1 METGMVEVPKVWRFF
16 RAGGFDQVK
25 IETASDLLELKQL
38 NQKLWVA
45 LSCPVKGLQFDERTL
60 SLIDTDQD
68 GHVRVPELLA
78 AIDWAADRLIDPEI
92 LACPQEGLRLSHL
105 REDEKGCALAEQA
118 RRLLADLGKTEFDA
132 LTVTDV
138 EQAQT
143 RFMARLRTAWEDACP
158 ASLPLGEKTP
168 DGYLILKKVAD
179 KLDDY
184 FLRCRILAFE
194 GKQSEELV
202 TEAQHQAVFSS
213 SSVAREVLLEWPLAL
228 VDSSGCLPLIE
239 GLNPVWAGAMTSFR
253 TQVVIPLL
261 GERATLA
268 ESEWIQ
274 LKDIFSEFADWQGA
288 GPVDT
293 ENETVRDLE
302 KLVRLVRD
310 LMLLAN
316 NFVSFKAFYTRT
328 GQAIFQAGTLYLDSR
343 SCELCVTVNDT
354 AKHALLANSSNICLV
369 YCDCTRAGQKT
380 TIAAAFTDGDSDQ
393 LRVGRNGVFY
403 DAKGQDWDATITRI
417 LEQPISLRQA
427 FWSPY
432 KKMVRAISDQFE
444 KFASSRA
451 KAADDK
457 LVSSAT
463 LTTKNAAGGTSG
475 VAQQAFDVGKF
486 AGIFAAIGMAVGAIG
501 TALASVA
508 VGLFSLAFWQIPFVL
523 LGVLLLISGPSLLLA
538 WFKLRSRTLGPILDA
553 NGWAINARAKINLLF
568 GASLTQLAQLPPNA
582 ERTLTD
588 PFAEEDHS
596 AWIYVVWG
604 AVAVMV
610 VAMLWAMR
618 TKSH

>member
-1 METGMVEVPKVWRFF
+1 MTETPKVWRFF

-68 GHVRVPELLA
+68 GHVRAPELLA
-78 AIDWAADRLIDPEI
+78 AIDWVVNRLTDPEI
-92 LACPQEGLRLSHL
+92 LVQPQECLRVSHL
-105 REDEKGCALAEQA
+105 RDDEAGRALAEQA
-118 RRLLADLGKTEFDA
+118 RLLLADLGKTEFDP
-132 LTVTDV
+132 LTVADV

-143 RFMARLRTAWEDACP
+143 RFMARLHTAWEDARP
-158 ASLPLGEKTP
+158 ANLPLGEKTP
-168 DGYLILKKVAD
+168 DGYLTLQKVAG

-184 FLRCRILAFE
+184 YLRCRILAFE
-194 GKQSEELV
+194 GRECAEVV

-213 SSVAREVLLEWPLAL
+213 SSVAQEALLEWPLAL
-228 VDSSGCLPLIE
+228 VDPMGRLPLTE
-239 GLNPVWAGAMTSFR
+239 GLNPAWAGAMASFR
-253 TQVVIPLL
+253 TQVVVPLL
-261 GERATLA
+261 GECTTLG
-268 ESEWIQ
+268 ESEWTQ
-274 LKDIFSEFADWQGA
+274 LKDAFAEFSAWQGA
-288 GPVDT
+288 SPADT

-310 LMLLAN
+310 LLVLAN

-343 SCELCVTVNDT
+343 SCELCITVNDP
-354 AKHALLANSSNICLV
+354 ARHALLANLSNICLV
-369 YCDCTRAGQKT
+369 YCDCVRAGQKT
-380 TIAAAFTDGDSDQ
+380 IIAAAFTDGDSDQ

-417 LEQPISLRQA
+417 IEQPISLRQA

-432 KKMVRAISDQFE
+432 KKMVRAISEQFE

-451 KAADDK
+451 KAMDDK

-463 LTTKNAAGGTSG
+463 LTPKNAAGGTPPM
-475 VAQQAFDVGKF
+475 AQQAFDVGKF

-508 VGLFSLAFWQIPFVL
+508 VGLFSLA
-523 LGVLLLISGPSLLLA
+523 
-538 WFKLRSRTLGPILDA
+538 
-553 NGWAINARAKINLLF
+553 
-568 GASLTQLAQLPPNA
+568 
-582 ERTLTD
+582 
-588 PFAEEDHS
+588 
-596 AWIYVVWG
+596 
-604 AVAVMV
+604 
-610 VAMLWAMR
+610 LW
-618 TKSH
+618 